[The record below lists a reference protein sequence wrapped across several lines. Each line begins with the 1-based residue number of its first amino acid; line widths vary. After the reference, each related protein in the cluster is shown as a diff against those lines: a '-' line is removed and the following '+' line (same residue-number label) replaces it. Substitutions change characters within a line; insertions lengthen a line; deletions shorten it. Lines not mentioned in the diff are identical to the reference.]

1 MASRLKSQKLNTQQ
15 LLRYFIEHYGD
26 QYTDDNPNFPKPTE
40 EAFNTIGE
48 RLIMISTPYQT
59 LLMTIRR
66 IYRWDNPS
74 ETARYLVAYVVLWLM
89 NYITGAAVGH
99 I

>member
-1 MASRLKSQKLNTQQ
+1 
-15 LLRYFIEHYGD
+15 
-26 QYTDDNPNFPKPTE
+26 
-40 EAFNTIGE
+40 
-48 RLIMISTPYQT
+48 MISTPYQT

-74 ETARYLVAYVVLWLM
+74 ETATYLVAYVILWLM
-89 NYITGAAVGH
+89 NYMIGGAVGP